1 MSVRECRLVTQWC
14 EFLCRDGGRG
24 GVNKWYLRVYCTR
37 ASPLVFLVCLVAP
50 YFSCAHVISSPSWG
64 VLRFRHIMR
73 YSSVRVRLEHC
84 VW

>member
-14 EFLCRDGGRG
+14 EFLSHDWW
-24 GVNKWYLRVYCTR
+24 GVNKWYLGVCYTLV
-37 ASPLVFLVCLVAP
+37 SPLVFLVCLVAP